1 MKFHHIGF
9 LTKNLNKTQK
19 EFSLI
24 RYKKNS
30 KIIDDKK
37 LKVKIL
43 FIKNSNNLIEIVKP
57 YNKNLGLLDLIE
69 KKIFSY
75 HFAYK
80 TKKFRSDIQKLKK
93 KFKMI
98 VNPTPALAFNNKKVC
113 FFEMPNG
120 FIIELIEQ

>member
-98 VNPTPALAFNNKKVC
+98 VNPTPAIAFNNKKVC
-113 FFEMPNG
+113 FFKMPNG